1 MYRIMED
8 KQKIK
13 KKKGYWFGRL
23 SGHESGKCVTQ
34 NVIGRRNPVVPTNS
48 KSFRKRKKWSPKKR
62 VAIAGGTRT
71 RVIRISPIVFE
82 GTSPIKGI
90 CTFRFY
96 TMKWNIIFTYGI
108 RLWKK
113 SSILSIGALYKI
125 WITTCILVQIHK
137 SSCCFIEFTRNEIYN
152 CYLEIIVFLNL
163 YT

>member
-8 KQKIK
+8 KQKEE

-23 SGHESGKCVTQ
+23 SGHESGICVTQ

-96 TMKWNIIFTYGI
+96 TMKCEYYLYIWNKAMEEIFNLKH
-108 RLWKK
+108 R
-113 SSILSIGALYKI
+113 SSI
-125 WITTCILVQIHK
+125 
-137 SSCCFIEFTRNEIYN
+137 
-152 CYLEIIVFLNL
+152 
-163 YT
+163 